1 MPHHCRLR
9 QDGQV
14 QEAGGGGSSELLL
27 QVQHLWERV
36 RHQGGRV
43 SGFLAA
49 DSSSICPNV
58 VCCCDQVRKLLAN
71 SWCSW
76 CSWCSRC
83 SLCSL
88 CSLTHLD
95 IRYLKTLFKPSWF
108 NPSWFK
114 HSIHQKSVTWL
125 TEPTVE
131 MLIASKNQQQ
141 CLLVFSSP
149 YFVHCLKEDCVKA
162 GHSCNFFQC
171 SQCK

>member
-1 MPHHCRLR
+1 MLKFL
-9 QDGQV
+9 
-14 QEAGGGGSSELLL
+14 ESSQYSIQPTWSEFSSILLL
-27 QVQHLWERV
+27 TRHKSKTLTDAKQDAQH
-36 RHQGGRV
+36 
-43 SGFLAA
+43 
-49 DSSSICPNV
+49 
-58 VCCCDQVRKLLAN
+58 
-71 SWCSW
+71 
-76 CSWCSRC
+76 
-83 SLCSL
+83 
-88 CSLTHLD
+88 SLTLFTLFTLYPPYPDTSWHILTYD
-95 IRYLKTLFKPSWF
+95 TWYLKTLFKPSWF